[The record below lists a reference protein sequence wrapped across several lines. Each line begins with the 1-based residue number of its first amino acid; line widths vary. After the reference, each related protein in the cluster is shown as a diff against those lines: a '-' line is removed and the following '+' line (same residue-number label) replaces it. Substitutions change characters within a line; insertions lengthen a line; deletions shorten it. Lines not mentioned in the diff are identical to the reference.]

1 MLYLKTHPTKRS
13 QNGNQNLPNVQTTRR
28 SLVENDRLPSF
39 PGAPRQRTA
48 GQKELDGWDCAGFL
62 EIVLSYGTP
71 FSGSPFL
78 SLSLP
83 SRQ

>member
-1 MLYLKTHPTKRS
+1 MIARHHSQVHPA
-13 QNGNQNLPNVQTTRR
+13 NERR
-28 SLVENDRLPSF
+28 GRKKP
-39 PGAPRQRTA
+39 
-48 GQKELDGWDCAGFL
+48 DGWDCARFL